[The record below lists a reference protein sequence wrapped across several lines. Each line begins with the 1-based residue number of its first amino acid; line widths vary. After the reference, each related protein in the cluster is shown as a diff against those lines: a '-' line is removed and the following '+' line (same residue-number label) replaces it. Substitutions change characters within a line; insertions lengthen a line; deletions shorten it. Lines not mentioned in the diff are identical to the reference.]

1 MTDEAIALY
10 IHWPFCL
17 SKCPYCDF
25 NSHASDRAAIDQAR
39 WRDALLREVDHYA
52 VLCPGRPLGSLFFGG
67 GTPSLMD
74 PETVRALIARARR
87 HWPWNGD
94 IEITLEANPTSVETA
109 RLEAFRDAGV
119 NRVSLGVQSLD
130 DDALR
135 FLGRGHSA
143 AEALR
148 AVRTAADHFDRFSFD
163 LIYARPEQTP
173 KDWRDELGRA
183 LDVAGGHLSLY
194 QLTIEPGT
202 AYFRDG
208 VTTADEDAAATL
220 FEITQQLCADAGL
233 PAYEISNH
241 ARPDQQSRHNLTYWR
256 GGEYIGVGPGAH
268 GRILQDGRTH
278 ATHQIATPARWLERV
293 DQRGHG
299 TAKSTPLDASQRRDE
314 LVMTGLRL
322 SAGIDRER
330 FERQTGA
337 PILDVFSRSAVNT
350 LIEGGFI
357 TLDNRALRATPAGL
371 LRLNGVIATLLA

>member
-1 MTDEAIALY
+1 MTDDALALY

-25 NSHASDRAAIDQAR
+25 NSHASERESIDQAR
-39 WRDALLREVDHYA
+39 WRDALLGEIDHYA
-52 VLCPGRPLGSLFFGG
+52 ALCPDRSLGSLFFGG

-74 PETVRALIARARR
+74 PETVHALITRARR

-94 IEITLEANPTSVETA
+94 IEITLEANPTSVETS
-109 RLEAFRDAGV
+109 RFKAFRDAGV

-135 FLGRGHSA
+135 FLGRGHTA

-148 AVRTAADHFDRFSFD
+148 AVHTAADHFDRFSFD

-173 KDWRDELGRA
+173 EQWRDELDRA
-183 LDVAGGHLSLY
+183 LKITGGHLSLY

-202 AYFRDG
+202 AFFRAG
-208 VTTADEDAAATL
+208 VAAADAYDAAAL
-220 FEITQQLCADAGL
+220 FEMTQEMCADAGL

-241 ARPDQQSRHNLTYWR
+241 ARPGQQSRHNLTYWR

-268 GRILQDGRTH
+268 GRILQGGQTH

-293 DQRGHG
+293 DRRGHG

-322 SAGIDRER
+322 SAGIARER

-337 PILDVFSRSAVNT
+337 SILEAFSPDALNA

-357 TLDNRALRATPAGL
+357 TLDERALRATAAGL
-371 LRLNGVIATLLA
+371 LRLNSVIAALLS